1 MNLTRPITSFL
12 TFLGAFLTIVALS
25 GGAAEARP
33 NTQDYTCAGVR
44 AFVDQQGTVVMNT
57 KNRNVYRKFY
67 ARNYQC
73 PFSNVH
79 TRHSVPT
86 KSGMCTLFICR
97 EPRRPFFKRFN

>member
-1 MNLTRPITSFL
+1 MNLTRSITTFIAFVGVCLSFS
-12 TFLGAFLTIVALS
+12 ILS
-25 GGAAEARP
+25 GSAAEARP

>member
-1 MNLTRPITSFL
+1 MNLTRPFTISSA
-12 TFLGAFLTIVALS
+12 FLGVFLSFAAFTA
-25 GGAAEARP
+25 GPADARP
-33 NTQDYTCAGVR
+33 NTKDYTCDGVR
-44 AFVDQQGTVVMNT
+44 AFVVQQGTVVMNT

-73 PFSNVH
+73 PFTNVH
-79 TRHSVPT
+79 KRHSVPT